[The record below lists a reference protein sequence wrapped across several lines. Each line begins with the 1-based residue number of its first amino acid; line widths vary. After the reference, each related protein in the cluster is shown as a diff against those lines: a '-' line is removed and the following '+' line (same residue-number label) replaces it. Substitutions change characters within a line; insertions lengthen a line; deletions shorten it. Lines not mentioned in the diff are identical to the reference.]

1 MTMTNP
7 FAAPA
12 AASDGVKWEELN
24 GSLLIIKPTAA
35 ETGIKTSYGESE
47 AVRADVYAID
57 GPQAGSE
64 HADTLVFPKI
74 LQSQLKPRI
83 GQVVIGRLGQG
94 NAKPG
99 QSAPWI
105 LQDATDADIQ
115 TGVAAWEKIQQGQ
128 FTAPA
133 APQAPA
139 PQQRWGQPQ
148 PQQAAAPQ
156 QGGFPF

>member
-105 LQDATDADIQ
+105 LQDATEADIR

-128 FTAPA
+128 FATPA

-139 PQQRWGQPQ
+139 PQQGWGQPQ
-148 PQQAAAPQ
+148 QQAPQ